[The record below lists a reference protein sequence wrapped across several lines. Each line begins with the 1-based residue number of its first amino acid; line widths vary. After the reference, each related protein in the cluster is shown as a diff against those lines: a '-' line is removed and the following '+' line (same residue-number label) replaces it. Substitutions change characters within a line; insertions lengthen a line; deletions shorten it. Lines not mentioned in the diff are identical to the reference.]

1 MFKEQKIY
9 IQISRNKVTVVNL
22 NTGDEATR
30 IATEDFSTNRS
41 VLSSFGP
48 ANETLIAT
56 LRDLKIE
63 TKWFSIKA
71 VVQQMEDTGGGLTDI
86 EIRALSHLAENVGA
100 STTYTLSG
108 SQRLTNDE
116 ALAKIDALK
125 TVCKKR
131 KKKSKI
137 LRRGYVFA
145 FFSSLI
151 VSSLSSSKYHF
162 FQRSEHLRNDYR
174 IFLISWTFMFLTM
187 FMITSLIA
195 RWYYK
200 MKDN

>member
-1 MFKEQKIY
+1 MFKEQKVY

-22 NTGDEATR
+22 NTGAEATR

-63 TKWFSIKA
+63 TKWFRIKA
-71 VVQQMEDTGGGLTDI
+71 VIQQMEDTDGGLTDI
-86 EIRALSHLAENVGA
+86 EIRALSHLAENAGA

-116 ALAKIDALK
+116 ALAKIDAMK
-125 TVCKKR
+125 TVFKKR
-131 KKKSKI
+131 KQKSKI
-137 LRRGYVFA
+137 LRRGYGFA

-151 VSSLSSSKYHF
+151 VSGLSSFKYHF

-174 IFLISWTFMFLTM
+174 IFLISWAFMFFTM
-187 FMITSLIA
+187 FVITSLIA